1 MDVSMA
7 GDFRRHIGVCVN
19 LIVLACLSP
28 SSNLKAS
35 ELPTTEDKVA
45 EHEFAI
51 AKPELEHMNHVL
63 EVEMK
68 RITLEAGGAPSHEA
82 QKYLNVSR
90 TKQVDLGDVQIALH
104 TRFIERQRRSWVNGI
119 SFAKTSVSEHCGTP
133 DPPPDQLLDATVRA
147 KVLAALRCHQRK
159 LDRYQTGMR
168 QANQQY
174 TAMLLEL
181 KLPPLTQKK
190 MLDESV
196 QAEMSGDVEFSHNQ
210 AGQRRSL
217 QANLDLIS
225 YLDAHAQHAR
235 YVNNEL
241 VFDDPS
247 ESKEF
252 HELAV
257 GARIESMS
265 LRK

>member
-1 MDVSMA
+1 
-7 GDFRRHIGVCVN
+7 
-19 LIVLACLSP
+19 
-28 SSNLKAS
+28 
-35 ELPTTEDKVA
+35 
-45 EHEFAI
+45 
-51 AKPELEHMNHVL
+51 
-63 EVEMK
+63 
-68 RITLEAGGAPSHEA
+68 
-82 QKYLNVSR
+82 
-90 TKQVDLGDVQIALH
+90 
-104 TRFIERQRRSWVNGI
+104 
-119 SFAKTSVSEHCGTP
+119 
-133 DPPPDQLLDATVRA
+133 
-147 KVLAALRCHQRK
+147 
-159 LDRYQTGMR
+159 MR

-190 MLDESV
+190 MLDESL
-196 QAEMSGDVEFSHNQ
+196 QSEMSGDVEYSHNQ

-225 YLDAHAQHAR
+225 YLDAHAEHAH

-241 VFDDPS
+241 IFDDPA

>member
-1 MDVSMA
+1 MA
-7 GDFRRHIGVCVN
+7 DDFRTHIGLCVI
-19 LIVLACLSP
+19 LIALACLRP
-28 SSNLKAS
+28 SSNPKAS

-63 EVEMK
+63 EVEME

-90 TKQVDLGDVQIALH
+90 TKQVDLGNVQIPLH

-119 SFAKTSVSEHCGTP
+119 SFAKASVSEHCGTP
-133 DPPPDQLLDATVRA
+133 DPPPDELLDATVRA
-147 KVLAALRCHQRK
+147 RVLAALRCHQRK
-159 LDRYQTGMR
+159 LDRYQTDMR

-235 YVNNEL
+235 NVNNEL
-241 VFDDPS
+241 VFDDPA